1 MNKEYTFLKTKRYKS
16 YINRNI
22 FEPKQKEKN
31 ILDIDSYFDSDNT
44 SKKKNKINEQFIIGK
59 IYITFR

>member
-31 ILDIDSYFDSDNT
+31 ILDIDSYFDSNNT
-44 SKKKNKINEQFIIGK
+44 RKKKNKINEQFIIGK
-59 IYITFR
+59 IYIIFR